1 MARPPQE
8 RRVCGLPVCRRF
20 QPASPASQAEIQLT
34 VEEYETLRLMDLEGL
49 TQAECALHMGIART
63 TVQSIYAAARR
74 KVARMLVERRPLV
87 IEGGAYRL
95 CPDLVEECT
104 CGGCERQRA
113 RRLSSAHQERKDSIM
128 RIAVCYENGQIF
140 QHFGH
145 TAQFKFFDTENGKIV
160 TTTVVDTQGSGH
172 SALAGFLT
180 ENGVNTL
187 ICGGIGGGA
196 QSALKEAGIALYPGI
211 SGSADAAVLALL
223 AGKLEQRQGA
233 TCNHHDHGEGHT
245 CGEHGCGEHHCG
257 EHSCHD

>member
-1 MARPPQE
+1 
-8 RRVCGLPVCRRF
+8 
-20 QPASPASQAEIQLT
+20 
-34 VEEYETLRLMDLEGL
+34 
-49 TQAECALHMGIART
+49 
-63 TVQSIYAAARR
+63 
-74 KVARMLVERRPLV
+74 
-87 IEGGAYRL
+87 
-95 CPDLVEECT
+95 
-104 CGGCERQRA
+104 
-113 RRLSSAHQERKDSIM
+113 M

-223 AGKLEQRQGA
+223 AGKLEQKQGA
-233 TCNHHDHGEGHT
+233 TCHHHDHGEGHP